1 MSSPPTINMTDSS
14 LPLFPEVGA
23 YDGFGVTLTVCDGVM
38 AEVVAEVAAEVS
50 SELMA
55 EVAA

>member
-1 MSSPPTINMTDSS
+1 MSSPPTINMTNSLNSS
-14 LPLFPEVGA
+14 EVGA